1 MTKAADR
8 TRRAA
13 VAFRRARKSLEAKVF
28 AAILGV
34 LLVSL
39 SVLGFVVTRM
49 QRRHAESGRLA
60 SAVRINDVVRQATSY
75 SMLRNDRAAL
85 QQIVSAVGA
94 GSGVVGLRISDAQGR
109 VAFSPVA
116 RELGKPRPLPFPI
129 PPASQ
134 SRIFAAA
141 QERILT
147 VTTPILNSPSCSS
160 AACHAHPA
168 EQKVLGVLDID
179 LSLAD
184 ADREVR
190 LTSQQFA
197 ALAALVIALT
207 VGTAGVLLWKLVGA
221 PVWSLR
227 HGTERLRQGELGVQ
241 IPVRSDDELG
251 ALAESFN
258 LMSMQLKDAREE
270 ITAWTHSL
278 EERVQRKTAEL
289 KIAQKQMLE
298 AEKLTSLGKLAAVV
312 AHEINNPL
320 SAILTDAKLMRK
332 WIERGDSLE
341 GHATDMRESL
351 QLIESESRR
360 CGDLVRN
367 LLTFARVAPM
377 NITEVD
383 LNQIVQRCMKLVSH
397 KMELGNIEA
406 DLDLASDL
414 PTVRG
419 DASQLEQLLLALV
432 MNAIE
437 AMPREGQLRIATRST
452 PERSHLIITI
462 SDNGVGIPRTLLP
475 RLFNPF
481 VTTKEEGK
489 GVGLGL
495 AISRSIVDRHQGKIE
510 VQSEEGK
517 GTTFTITLPI
527 VPVLTEQ
534 SFEQEMEGVL
544 V

>member
-1 MTKAADR
+1 M
-8 TRRAA
+8 RAA
-13 VAFRRARKSLEAKVF
+13 GRQWRAAAAFRRAGRSLQAKLF

-34 LLVSL
+34 LLLSL

-49 QRRHAESGRLA
+49 QRRHAEWGRLA
-60 SAVRINDVVRQATSY
+60 AAARINEVVRQATGY

-85 QQIVSAVGA
+85 QQIVTAVGA
-94 GSGVVGLRISDAQGR
+94 GTGVVGLRISDASGR
-109 VAFSPVA
+109 VAFSSIS
-116 RELGKPRPLPFPI
+116 RELGTLRPVPSSVPDAPR
-129 PPASQ
+129 
-134 SRIFAAA
+134 SRIYSLAN
-141 QERILT
+141 ERILAT
-147 VTTPILNSPSCSS
+147 TTPILNAPSCSG
-160 AACHAHPA
+160 AACHAHPV

-184 ADREVR
+184 ADAEVR
-190 LTSQQFA
+190 QTTEQFI
-197 ALAALVIALT
+197 ALATLVIALT
-207 VGTAGVLLWKLVGA
+207 LGTAGVLLWKLVGA
-221 PVWSLR
+221 PVRVLR
-227 HGTERLRQGELGVQ
+227 RGTERLRQGELGVQ
-241 IPVRSDDELG
+241 IPVHSNDELG
-251 ALAESFN
+251 RLAESFN
-258 LMSMQLKDAREE
+258 LMSAQLKDAREE

-289 KIAQKQMLE
+289 QVAQKQMLE

-320 SAILTDAKLMRK
+320 SAILTDSKLMRK

-377 NITEVD
+377 NISDVD
-383 LNQIVQRCMKLVSH
+383 LNHIVQQCMKLVVH

-406 DLDLASDL
+406 DLDLQPDL

-419 DASQLEQLLLALV
+419 DANQLEQLLLALT

-437 AMPREGQLRIATRST
+437 AMPREGQLRIVTRATADRAGVIVT
-452 PERSHLIITI
+452 V
-462 SDNGVGIPRTLLP
+462 SDNGVGIPRALLP

-495 AISRSIVDRHQGKIE
+495 AISRSIVERHQGKID

-517 GTTFTITLPI
+517 GTTFTITLPV
-527 VPVLTEQ
+527 VPVAV
-534 SFEQEMEGVL
+534 EQEMASAAI
-544 V
+544 